1 MTRILLV
8 ALAAVAVFTVQG
20 AVGAGR
26 ATFYVSPTGSDGGG
40 CTKNAPCA
48 TFDAAFRVASPGAHV
63 VVGGGSYPPQTVNAL
78 ARGGAPVVF
87 APAAG
92 AKVVIADELNVLAS
106 HAEFDDM
113 TVSDWYVRDGATDLT
128 FRRMKVQLFFIRSA
142 SNIRILGGSV
152 GGIDDASA
160 ATIGST
166 YQSTVPSRRILVD
179 GVSFHDITRKQNPSG
194 HVQCLFV
201 QSVDGLVIRNS
212 TFRRC
217 DVFDVYVN
225 NITRG
230 PVPRNMLFE
239 NNLFDRANDGFYS
252 LYVRNDPGDVI
263 DGLVVR
269 YNSFVQGAHFDEGS
283 YAHSRIVAN
292 VSPFQQWQCTKG
304 IAFAHNVFDH
314 ARCGSTD
321 RRGNLDY
328 VDPSPFRLGLRRGA
342 PGIDAGDP
350 RDSPRRDIRGR
361 KRPLGKRSDA
371 GAYENF

>member
-1 MTRILLV
+1 MTRALLI
-8 ALAAVAVFTVQG
+8 ALTAAAVFAAPG
-20 AVGAGR
+20 ASGPPR
-26 ATFYVSPTGSDGGG
+26 ATFYVSPDGADGGG
-40 CTKNAPCA
+40 CTRAAPCRS
-48 TFDAAFRVASPGAHV
+48 FDAAFKVATPGAHV
-63 VVGGGSYPPQTVNAL
+63 VVSGGSYPQQTVNAVG
-78 ARGGAPVVF
+78 RGGPPVVF
-87 APAAG
+87 SPAPG
-92 AKVVIADELNVLAS
+92 AKVVIADELNVFAS
-106 HAEFDDM
+106 HAEFADM

-142 SNIRILGGSV
+142 SNIRVLGGSV

-166 YQSTVPSRRILVD
+166 YQSTVPSRQILIE

-201 QSVDGLVIRNS
+201 QSVDGLVIRDS

-217 DVFDVYVN
+217 DIFDVYVN

-239 NNLFDRANDGFYS
+239 NNLFDRANDGYYS

-269 YNSFVQGAHFDEGS
+269 YNSFLQGTHFDEGS
-283 YAHSRIVAN
+283 YAHSRVVAN

-304 IAFAHNVFDH
+304 IAFSHNVFDH
-314 ARCGSTD
+314 ARCGPTD
-321 RRGNLDY
+321 RRGSLDF
-328 VDPSPFRLGLRRGA
+328 VDPAKFRLGLRAGA

-350 RDSPRRDIRGR
+350 RDSPPRDIRGR
-361 KRPLGKRSDA
+361 KRPRGKRSDA